1 MASFNRVILVGNI
14 TRDPE
19 LRTLQ
24 SGTSVTDV
32 GLAVNERRRNQSGEW
47 VEETNFFDLSVWG
60 RNAEIVCQYTRRG
73 SAILV
78 EGKLKQDSWEQD
90 GQKRSRVKVMVD
102 RIQLLSAR
110 DESGQT
116 GDEVKRATVTPP
128 APPVKRK
135 PERTQHKTFADASG
149 DGGYGEP
156 QQGAYFSPNGT
167 DDIPF

>member
-73 SAILV
+73 SAILA
-78 EGKLKQDSWEQD
+78 EGRLKQDSWEQD

-135 PERTQHKTFADASG
+135 PERAQHNASFNTSG

-156 QQGAYFSPNGT
+156 QQGAYFSPDGA